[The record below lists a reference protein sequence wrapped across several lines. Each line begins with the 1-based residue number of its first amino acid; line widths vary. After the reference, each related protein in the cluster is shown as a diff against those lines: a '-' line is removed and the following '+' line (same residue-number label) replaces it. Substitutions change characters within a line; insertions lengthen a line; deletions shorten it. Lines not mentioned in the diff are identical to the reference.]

1 MADATTPQ
9 KSLKGTRTEK
19 CLANAYVAE
28 STAYTRYIFFAKS
41 AKKEEYY
48 DFSNIFLETAD
59 NELHH
64 AKIFLK
70 YLTEGAVMTDPI
82 SIDPGILKPTLECL
96 KIAAQE
102 EENEGVKEYTNAAEV
117 AEEEGFADIA
127 DHFRAIATIENH
139 HKERFDLMAKQIEDG
154 TVWKSDKPIKWQCLV
169 CGYIFEGVQP
179 PEKCPACN
187 HPYQHFKR
195 AEPFTDF

>member
-1 MADATTPQ
+1 MADNTTP
-9 KSLKGTRTEK
+9 SLKGTRTEK
-19 CLANAYVAE
+19 NLANAYVAE

-41 AKKEEYY
+41 AKKEMYY
-48 DFSNIFLETAD
+48 QFANIFQETAD

-70 YLTEGAVMTDPI
+70 YLKEGAVMTDPI
-82 SIDPGILKPTLECL
+82 CIDPGILTPTVDNL
-96 KIAAQE
+96 KVAASE
-102 EENEGVKEYTNAAEV
+102 EENEGVKQYIKSAEV
-117 AEEEGFADIA
+117 AEEEGFSEIA

-139 HKERFDLMAKQIEDG
+139 HKERFDLMRTQIEDD
-154 TVWKSDKPIKWQCLV
+154 TVWKRDTPIKWQCLV

-195 AEPFTDF
+195 AEPFGDY

>member
-1 MADATTPQ
+1 MADNTTP
-9 KSLKGTRTEK
+9 SLKGTRTEK
-19 CLANAYVAE
+19 NLANAYVAE

-41 AKKEEYY
+41 AKKEMYY
-48 DFSNIFLETAD
+48 QFANIFQETAD

-70 YLTEGAVMTDPI
+70 YLKEGAVMTDPI
-82 SIDPGILKPTLECL
+82 CIDPGILTPIVDNL
-96 KIAAQE
+96 KVAASE
-102 EENEGVKEYTNAAEV
+102 EENEGVKQYIKSAEV
-117 AEEEGFADIA
+117 AEEEGFSEIA

-139 HKERFDLMAKQIEDG
+139 HKERFDLMRKQIEDD
-154 TVWKSDKPIKWQCLV
+154 TVWKRDTPIKWQCLV

-187 HPYQHFKR
+187 HPYQHFKP
-195 AEPFTDF
+195 AEPFGDY